1 MRYSST
7 AIIVTAL
14 SVTGGVTAVPVEDT
28 SLGFSIPVTHN
39 FLEVNHNGP
48 KSFNDAIRKWGV
60 EKDLPTGDHLTSD
73 LVMHK
78 EVAKR
83 YADSSVTATPESG
96 DVEYTIPVKIGTP
109 AQTLNLNLDTGSSDL
124 WVFSNSQVTSQ
135 LTGHDVYNPSKS
147 STWKKLAGFSWSI
160 QYADGSG
167 ASGDVGTDTV
177 TIGSSTVGTQVVEIA
192 KTVSSSFTSGS
203 NDGLIGLAYGKLNTV
218 SPVQAKT
225 WFENIMSS
233 LSNKLFTATLYHN
246 KAGSYDFGYIDSKKY
261 TGTIKY
267 TPISTRSGWWEFPST
282 SYKVGATTYSNP
294 STATGIAD
302 TGTTLLLVSSG
313 AAKTY
318 YKTVSGAQANSQVGG
333 YIVPCAKSAS
343 LPAFYFSVGSN
354 LASVSGANVIYG
366 SSLGTIGG
374 VSYCFGA
381 IQPISG
387 NQYIFG
393 DVFFKQNFGV
403 FDYGRTRFGFAPHSY
418 T

>member
-1 MRYSST
+1 MHYSST
-7 AIIVTAL
+7 AIIVTVL
-14 SVTGGVTAVPVEDT
+14 SVAGCVAAVPIEDS

-60 EKDLPTGDHLTSD
+60 EKDLPTDEHLKSD
-73 LVMHK
+73 LIMHK
-78 EVAKR
+78 EVARR
-83 YADSSVTATPESG
+83 YADSSVTASPEPG
-96 DVEYTIPVKIGTP
+96 DVEYTIPVKIGAP

-124 WVFSNSQVTSQ
+124 WVFSTSQATSQ
-135 LTGHDVYNPSKS
+135 LSGHDVYNPSKS
-147 STWKKLAGFSWSI
+147 STWKKLTGFSWSI

-167 ASGDVGTDTV
+167 ASGDVGTDKV
-177 TIGSSTVGTQVVEIA
+177 TIGSTTVGTQVVEIA
-192 KTVSSSFTSGS
+192 KTVSSSFTSGG

-218 SPVQAKT
+218 SPAQAKT
-225 WFENIMSS
+225 WFENAMSS
-233 LSNKLFTATLYHN
+233 LSNKLFTANLYHN
-246 KAGSYDFGYIDSKKY
+246 KPGSYDFG
-261 TGTIKY
+261 
-267 TPISTRSGWWEFPST
+267 T
-282 SYKVGATTYSNP
+282 SYKVGGTTYSNP

-313 AAKTY
+313 AAKAY
-318 YKTVSGAQANSQVGG
+318 YKTISGAQANSQVGG
-333 YIVPCAKSAS
+333 YILPCAKSSS

>member
-1 MRYSST
+1 MRYSS
-7 AIIVTAL
+7 AIVTTTLAVTS
-14 SVTGGVTAVPVEDT
+14 SVIAAPVEDP
-28 SLGFSIPVTHN
+28 SRGFTIPVTHN
-39 FLEVNHNGP
+39 FLSVNHNGP
-48 KSFNDAIRKWGV
+48 QSFNDAISKWGV
-60 EKDLPTGDHLTSD
+60 EKDLPTGEHLKSD

-83 YADSSVTATPESG
+83 YADSTVAASSRNG
-96 DVEYTIPVKIGTP
+96 DVEYTIPVKIGSP

-124 WVFSNSQVTSQ
+124 WVFSTSQPTSQ
-135 LTGHDVYNPSKS
+135 LTGHNVYNPSKS
-147 STWKKLAGFSWSI
+147 SSWKKMTGFSWSI
-160 QYADGSG
+160 QYADGSV
-167 ASGDVGTDTV
+167 ASGDVGTDKV
-177 TIGSSTVGTQVVEIA
+177 TIGSTTVGTQIVEIA
-192 KTVSSSFTSGS
+192 KTASSSFISGA

-225 WFENIMSS
+225 WFENAMSS
-233 LSNKLFTATLYHN
+233 LSNKLFTANLYHN
-246 KAGSYDFGYIDSKKY
+246 KTGSYDFGYIDNSKY
-261 TGTIKY
+261 TGSLQY
-267 TPISTRSGWWEFPST
+267 TSISTKNGWWEFPST
-282 SYKVGATTYSNP
+282 NYKVGSTTYSNP

-313 AAKTY
+313 AAKAY
-318 YKTVSGAQANSQVGG
+318 YKTIPGAQANSQVGG
-333 YIVPCAKSAS
+333 YILPCASKT

-354 LASVSGANVIYG
+354 MASVSGQNIIYG

-374 VSYCFGA
+374 VQYCFGS

-403 FDYGRTRFGFAPHSY
+403 FDYGKTRFGFAPHSY

>member
-1 MRYSST
+1 MHYSST
-7 AIIVTAL
+7 TIIVTVL
-14 SVTGGVTAVPVEDT
+14 SVAGSVVAVPIED
-28 SLGFSIPVTHN
+28 SFLGFSIPVTHN

-60 EKDLPTGDHLTSD
+60 EKDLPTGEHLRSD

-78 EVAKR
+78 EVVKR
-83 YADSSVTATPESG
+83 YADSSVTASPESG

-109 AQTLNLNLDTGSSDL
+109 PQTLNLNLDTGSSD
-124 WVFSNSQVTSQ
+124 FPPN
-135 LTGHDVYNPSKS
+135 S
-147 STWKKLAGFSWSI
+147 STWKKLTGFSWSI

-167 ASGDVGTDTV
+167 ASGDVGTDKV
-177 TIGSSTVGTQVVEIA
+177 TIGSTTVGTQVVEIA
-192 KTVSSSFTSGS
+192 KTVSSSFTSGG

-218 SPVQAKT
+218 SPAQAKT
-225 WFENIMSS
+225 WFENAMSS
-233 LSNKLFTATLYHN
+233 LSNKLFTANLYHN
-246 KAGSYDFGYIDSKKY
+246 KPGSYDFGYIDSKKY
-261 TGTIKY
+261 TGSIKY
-267 TPISTRSGWWEFPST
+267 TPISTKSGWWEFPST
-282 SYKVGATTYSNP
+282 SYKVGGTTYSNP

-313 AAKTY
+313 AAKAY
-318 YKTVSGAQANSQVGG
+318 YKTISGAQANSQVGG
-333 YIVPCAKSAS
+333 YILPCAKSSS

-403 FDYGRTRFGFAPHSY
+403 FDYGRTRFGFAPHPY